1 MRGKHSALGKYFQE
15 GEDKKDFQRYYL
27 EPDMFDPRIEN
38 LKETFKMYE
47 GLPARQY
54 GVAIGSRK
62 WMTDHH
68 LA

>member
-47 GLPARQY
+47 GLPAR
-54 GVAIGSRK
+54 
-62 WMTDHH
+62 
-68 LA
+68 